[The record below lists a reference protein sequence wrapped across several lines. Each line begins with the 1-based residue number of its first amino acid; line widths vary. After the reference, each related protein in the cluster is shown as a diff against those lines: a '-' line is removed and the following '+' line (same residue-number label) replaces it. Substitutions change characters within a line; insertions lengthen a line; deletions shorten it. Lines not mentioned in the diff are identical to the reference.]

1 MTAGEFVKLS
11 YGLAVVIMLQTDLLR
26 LPGFLVLD
34 GKAQL
39 QGRVYLVLPLRPPF
53 RWLVA
58 SLFPF
63 FPTIFL

>member
-39 QGRVYLVLPLRPPF
+39 QGRVYLVP
-53 RWLVA
+53 A
-58 SLFPF
+58 SSSSFSLAGR
-63 FPTIFL
+63 